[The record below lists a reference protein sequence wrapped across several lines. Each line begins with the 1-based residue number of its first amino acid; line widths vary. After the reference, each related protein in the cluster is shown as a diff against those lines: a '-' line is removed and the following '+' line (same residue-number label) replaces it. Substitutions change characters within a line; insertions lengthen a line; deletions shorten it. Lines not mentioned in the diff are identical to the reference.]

1 MIIQFGNLEIKLLI
15 VLIFPFFKKLRRL
28 IRRNYKIKGALCK
41 GFNDFAGLTLCGIF
55 FLIIK
60 IRSKSNKNIENT
72 KKTQLKTISDN
83 NSDIDKSSTARE
95 KYFLEIQKK
104 ESENKKK
111 K

>member
-1 MIIQFGNLEIKLLI
+1 M
-15 VLIFPFFKKLRRL
+15 V
-28 IRRNYKIKGALCK
+28 Y
-41 GFNDFAGLTLCGIF
+41 F

-83 NSDIDKSSTARE
+83 SELAKSSTARE

-104 ESENKKK
+104 ESENKKII
-111 K
+111 